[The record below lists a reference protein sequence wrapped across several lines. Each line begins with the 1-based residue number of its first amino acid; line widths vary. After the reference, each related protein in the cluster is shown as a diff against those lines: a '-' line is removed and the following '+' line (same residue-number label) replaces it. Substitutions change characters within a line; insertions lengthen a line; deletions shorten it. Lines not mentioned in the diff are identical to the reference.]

1 MIPDL
6 LRFVTSGLHRFKIP
20 DLHKFVTSG
29 LRRFKIPDLHKFA
42 TSRLRRFKIPD
53 PHKFA
58 TLRLRRFKI
67 PDLHRINYPE
77 SSFHEFRQT
86 RCFEGD
92 MFFQNSPTVI
102 ALQPADQN
110 QISFFLFQ

>member
-20 DLHKFVTSG
+20 DLHKF
-29 LRRFKIPDLHKFA
+29 A

-53 PHKFA
+53 LHEFA
-58 TLRLRRFKI
+58 TSRLRRFKI
-67 PDLHRINYPE
+67 PDLHRINYLE

-86 RCFEGD
+86 QRFEGTC
-92 MFFQNSPTVI
+92 FS
-102 ALQPADQN
+102 
-110 QISFFLFQ
+110 